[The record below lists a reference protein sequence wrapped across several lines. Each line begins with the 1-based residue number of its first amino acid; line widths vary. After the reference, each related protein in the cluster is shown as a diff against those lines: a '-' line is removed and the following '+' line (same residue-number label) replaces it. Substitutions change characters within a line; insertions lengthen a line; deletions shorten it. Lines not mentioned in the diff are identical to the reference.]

1 MSDTENRSAPGEDTM
16 ETRPGDPEVEDGK
29 MPDKQ
34 ASAALDDM
42 VRRNPDSFSNYH
54 IDP

>member
-1 MSDTENRSAPGEDTM
+1 M
-16 ETRPGDPEVEDGK
+16 ETRAGGSEVEEGK

-42 VRRNPDSFSNYH
+42 VRRILIRLSNDRT
-54 IDP
+54 DP